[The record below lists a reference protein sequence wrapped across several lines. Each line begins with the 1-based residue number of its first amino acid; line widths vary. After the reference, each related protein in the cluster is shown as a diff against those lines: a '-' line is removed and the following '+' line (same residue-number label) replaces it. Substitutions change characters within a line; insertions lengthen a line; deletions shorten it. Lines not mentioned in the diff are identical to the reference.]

1 VAEMCR
7 QTFFCCFSAIRASR
21 DLSREALI
29 LLVDLLQRKQTMGY
43 DAANQSANTS
53 RGHVERVKIERKVE
67 FRFCDQREG

>member
-7 QTFFCCFSAIRASR
+7 QTLVFFSAIRASR

-29 LLVDLLQRKQTMGY
+29 LLVDLLQRLQIMSY
-43 DAANQSANTS
+43 DAANHADNTT
-53 RGHVERVKIERKVE
+53 RDHLERLKIEHKIE

>member
-1 VAEMCR
+1 MCR

-29 LLVDLLQRKQTMGY
+29 LLACLLQRLQIMSY
-43 DAANQSANTS
+43 DAANHAKNTT
-53 RGHVERVKIERKVE
+53 RGHMERVKIEHEVE